1 MTSTQ
6 QYEAACTCGQ
16 LRIRLS
22 GQPRLV
28 SSCHCLACQRRTGAL
43 FGSAAFFGRNQVLA
57 TEGESRTYTRRA
69 DSGAAL
75 TFSFCPTCGSN
86 VFWENERVA
95 DTVSVAVG
103 AFADPHFPKPMR
115 AVFERSRHDWML
127 MPDDVPGFVAGKD
140 SAPSR

>member
-1 MTSTQ
+1 MTSPQ

-43 FGSAAFFGRNQVLA
+43 FGSTAFFARNQVLA

-86 VFWENERVA
+86 VFWENERVV

-103 AFADPHFPKPMR
+103 AFADPTFPRPVRTVWTVSKHGWLPFPEDIPHH
-115 AVFERSRHDWML
+115 AKS
-127 MPDDVPGFVAGKD
+127 PP
-140 SAPSR
+140 